1 MEYQHL
7 SAEELQSQIQQ
18 TKQKEAQLKQA
29 LNERWEAE
37 KLELAQEIRAIITER
52 GHDVEE
58 IADQLTPRRRRGAG
72 TKKSGKSGS
81 GRYTSYVDPDNPNHV
96 YSRGVLPGWMK
107 EKMAALG
114 LDPNNKDDR
123 SSFKLHHLRAIKA
136 QD

>member
-18 TKQKEAQLKQA
+18 TRQKEAQLKQA
-29 LNERWEAE
+29 LSERWEAE
-37 KLELAQEIRAIITER
+37 KLELAQEILAMIKER
-52 GHDVEE
+52 GHE
-58 IADQLTPRRRRGAG
+58 IDDILDQLTPRRRRGAAA
-72 TKKSGKSGS
+72 KKTGKSGS
-81 GRYTSYVDPDNPNHV
+81 GRYTSYVDPDNPNNV

-114 LDPNNKDDR
+114 LDPSDKDDR
-123 SSFKLHHLRAIKA
+123 YSFKTNHLRPIKA